1 MSDCPENEKKCLAAT
16 HSLQERLSMQLVEGS
31 KGVKGLVNG
40 IIAISSLTL
49 SRFWP
54 RINFIKRLPVQ
65 F

>member
-1 MSDCPENEKKCLAAT
+1 MAVLKSFANWPILEKRRLTASY
-16 HSLQERLSMQLVEGS
+16 SLQDRGRE
-31 KGVKGLVNG
+31 GVKGLVNG
-40 IIAISSLTL
+40 IIAVSSLTL